1 MLSRHRQQ
9 RTYDR
14 HMSAKHL
21 ILSMSDVQSYLYCER
36 HVSDICRQYVGLMSA
51 ICPPSRSVK
60 HLSLGF
66 RLCRRDV
73 MTHAVHICDGYL

>member
-21 ILSMSDVQSYLYCER
+21 ILSMSDVQSLPLLRTTCVR
-36 HVSDICRQYVGLMSA
+36 HMSA
-51 ICPPSRSVK
+51 ICRSYVGYTYVRPRGQSNI
-60 HLSLGF
+60 SLLVF
-66 RLCRRDV
+66 ASAEE
-73 MTHAVHICDGYL
+73 T

>member
-21 ILSMSDVQSYLYCER
+21 ILSMSDVQFLPLLRTTCVR
-36 HVSDICRQYVGLMSA
+36 HMSA
-51 ICPPSRSVK
+51 ICRSYVGYVSA
-60 HLSLGF
+60 LEVSQTSLF
-66 RLCRRDV
+66 WFSPLQKRRDDPCC
-73 MTHAVHICDGYL
+73 ICDGYL